1 MCVCVCVCAVVVI
14 LPLTVVI
21 MLESVNEE
29 VFLCILQSDV
39 HSLTLPTAK
48 NACNSDTVWPKA
60 AVRFDSK
67 LSRMDCYYLP
77 PQLAV

>member
-1 MCVCVCVCAVVVI
+1 MCVCVCAFVVI
-14 LPLTVVI
+14 LLLTVVI

-29 VFLCILQSDV
+29 VFLCVLQSDV
-39 HSLTLPTAK
+39 HSLILPTAK
-48 NACNSDTVWPKA
+48 NACNSDTVLPKA
-60 AVRFDSK
+60 AVSFDSI